1 MFILSPLYILTTEKV
16 HLTRNTGHR
25 THARNGIRSG
35 RFSFVRFEMLLF
47 FLAYFSKVLQG
58 GTSKGH
64 ILIES
69 FLFLNSVKRGRQ

>member
-25 THARNGIRSG
+25 THVRNGICSG
-35 RFSFVRFEMLLF
+35 RFSFVILYIFFF

-69 FLFLNSVKRGRQ
+69 FLFLNSVKRGRE